1 MFYSFN
7 ASDTA
12 SVVSY
17 VGGIVGDFMPLILII
32 LGVSIGLFVVS
43 KIFKL

>member
-1 MFYSFN
+1 MFYTFN
-7 ASDTA
+7 STDTA
-12 SVVSY
+12 SLISY

-32 LGVSIGLFVVS
+32 LGVSIGLFVVA